1 MERGLAPTR
10 ERAQALIL
18 AGLVRVDGRG
28 GDKAGTRIALEAT
41 IEVQGPACPYV
52 SRGGLKL
59 ARALEAFAIV
69 PAERVCLDVG
79 ASTGGFTD
87 CLLQRGARRVY
98 AIDVGYGQLDV
109 RLRDDP
115 RVISRERVNARH
127 LSAEEVPEP
136 VSLAVVDVSFI
147 SLSKV
152 LPAIVARL
160 ESVAD
165 VVALVKPQFE
175 AGPRDVG
182 KGGVVRDAAVHRRV
196 LLDAVAACRAS
207 GLSPRDVVASP
218 VLGPAGNAEFLL
230 WSRRDDGP
238 VEEVDLAS
246 RIESAVIEAHS
257 MR

>member
-1 MERGLAPTR
+1 M
-10 ERAQALIL
+10 

-28 GDKAGTRIALEAT
+28 GDKAGSRIPVEAT
-41 IEVQGPACPYV
+41 VEVTGPACPYV

-59 ARALEAFAIV
+59 ARALEAFGIS
-69 PAERVCLDVG
+69 PLDRVCLDVG

-87 CLLQRGARRVY
+87 CLLQNGAPRVY
-98 AIDVGYGQLDV
+98 AIDVGYGQLDA
-109 RLRDDP
+109 RLREDP

-127 LSAEEVPEP
+127 LSADEVPEP
-136 VSLAVVDVSFI
+136 VSMAVVDVSFI

-152 LPAIVARL
+152 LPALVARL
-160 ESVAD
+160 APVAD

-182 KGGVVRDAAVHRRV
+182 KGGVVRDAGVHRRV
-196 LLDAVAACRAS
+196 LEDAVAACRAS
-207 GLSPRDVVASP
+207 GLSPRDVVPSP
-218 VLGPAGNAEFLL
+218 VLGPAGNVEFLL
-230 WSRRDDGP
+230 WCRRDERPG
-238 VEEVDLAS
+238 EEVDLAP